1 MANQKLLRLSSTLVF
16 AGVVLVTLIVEFLHP
31 GGGMTYEGILAV
43 WATSWDWTAIHL
55 AQFAGMAGIGAG
67 LLVLFFAL
75 GLSQGASRWVGFFG
89 AIAAGVAITLAAVTF
104 AVDGVANK
112 MAANAYAGAPAAE
125 QATRFASA
133 QALRWLEIGTSSYLD
148 FLLGLALVLF
158 AIVIVQTAR
167 VPRPIGYLVG
177 LSGLAFF
184 VQGWMIGTTGFS
196 SATFLPTA
204 GGYVLLGAA
213 MIWLYIV
220 AWLGKASIQAV
231 PGEIAPEPLG
241 AKLP

>member
-1 MANQKLLRLSSTLVF
+1 MANQKLLRLSSTLTLV
-16 AGVVLVTLIVEFLHP
+16 GVVLVTIIVEFLHP
-31 GGGMTYEGILAV
+31 GGGTTYAGTLAI
-43 WATSWDWTAIHL
+43 WATSRDWTAIHL
-55 AQFAGMAGIGAG
+55 GQFVGMAGIGAG

-75 GLSQGASRWVGFFG
+75 GLSQGAPRWVGFFG
-89 AIAAGVAITLAAVTF
+89 ALAAGVSIALAAVTF

-112 MAANAYAGAPAAE
+112 MAANAWASAPAAE
-125 QATRFASA
+125 QATHFASA

-167 VPRPIGYLVG
+167 VPRPVGSLVG

-184 VQGWMIGTTGFS
+184 VQGWVIGTTGFT
-196 SATFLPTA
+196 SATFLPTTA
-204 GGYVLLGAA
+204 GYTLLGAS

-220 AWLGKASIQAV
+220 AWLGKESVQAV
-231 PGEIAPEPLG
+231 PA
-241 AKLP
+241 

>member
-1 MANQKLLRLSSTLVF
+1 MANQKLLRLSSTLVLV
-16 AGVVLVTLIVEFLHP
+16 GVVLVTIIVEFLHP
-31 GGGMTYEGILAV
+31 GGGTTYADTLAI
-43 WATSWDWTAIHL
+43 WAVSRDWTAIHL
-55 AQFAGMAGIGAG
+55 GQFVGMAGIGAG

-75 GLSQGASRWVGFFG
+75 GLSQGAPRWVGFFG
-89 AIAAGVAITLAAVTF
+89 ALAAGVSIALAAVTF

-112 MAANAYAGAPAAE
+112 MAANAWASAPAAE

-167 VPRPIGYLVG
+167 VPRPVGSLVG
-177 LSGLAFF
+177 VSGLAYL
-184 VQGWMIGTTGFS
+184 VQGWVIGTTGFS
-196 SATFLPTA
+196 SATFVPTVA
-204 GGYVLLGAA
+204 GYVLLGAS

-220 AWLGKASIQAV
+220 AWLGKESVQAV
-231 PGEIAPEPLG
+231 PA
-241 AKLP
+241 

>member
-1 MANQKLLRLSSTLVF
+1 MVNQKLLRLSSTLVLV
-16 AGVVLVTLIVEFLHP
+16 GVVLVTIIVEFLHP
-31 GGGMTYEGILAV
+31 GGGTTYADTLAI
-43 WATSWDWTAIHL
+43 WAVSRDWTAIHL
-55 AQFAGMAGIGAG
+55 GQFVGMAGIGAG

-75 GLSQGASRWVGFFG
+75 GLSQGAPRWVGFFG
-89 AIAAGVAITLAAVTF
+89 ALAAGVSIALAAVTF

-112 MAANAYAGAPAAE
+112 MAANAWASAPAAE

-167 VPRPIGYLVG
+167 VPRPVGSLVG
-177 LSGLAFF
+177 VSGLAYL
-184 VQGWMIGTTGFS
+184 VQGWVIGTTGFS
-196 SATFLPTA
+196 SATFVPTVA
-204 GGYVLLGAA
+204 GYVLLGAS

-220 AWLGKASIQAV
+220 AWLGKESVQAV
-231 PGEIAPEPLG
+231 PA
-241 AKLP
+241 

>member
-1 MANQKLLRLSSTLVF
+1 MVNHKLLRLSSTLVLV
-16 AGVVLVTLIVEFLHP
+16 GVVLVTIIVEFLHP
-31 GGGMTYEGILAV
+31 GGGTTYEGTLAV

-55 AQFAGMAGIGAG
+55 AQFVGMAGIGTG
-67 LLVLFFAL
+67 LLVLYFAL
-75 GLSQGASRWVGFFG
+75 GLAQGASRWLGFFG
-89 AIAAGVAITLAAVTF
+89 ALAAGVAIALAAVTF

-112 MAANAYAGAPAAE
+112 MAANAWASAPAAE

-148 FLLGLALVLF
+148 FLLGLALLLF
-158 AIVIVQTAR
+158 TLVIVPAAR
-167 VPRPIGYLVG
+167 VPRPIGYLMA

-196 SATFLPTA
+196 SATFLPTTA
-204 GGYVLLGAA
+204 GYVLLGAA

-220 AWLGKASIQAV
+220 AWLGKASIQVVAS
-231 PGEIAPEPLG
+231 
-241 AKLP
+241 

>member
-1 MANQKLLRLSSTLVF
+1 MVNHKLLRLSATLVLI
-16 AGVVLVTLIVEFLHP
+16 GWVLVAVIAQILHP
-31 GGGMTYEGILAV
+31 GGGTTYEAALSI

-55 AQFAGMAGIGAG
+55 GQFVGMACIALG

-75 GLSQGASRWVGFFG
+75 GIPEGAPRWLGFFG
-89 AIAAGVAITLAAVTF
+89 AIAAGVAIALAAVTF

-112 MAANAYAGAPAAE
+112 MAADAWASAPAAE

-167 VPRPIGYLVG
+167 VPRPIGYLMG
-177 LSGLAFF
+177 LAGLAFF
-184 VQGWMIGTTGFS
+184 VQGWVIGTTGFT
-196 SATFLPTA
+196 SATTVPTYA
-204 GGYVLLGAA
+204 GYTLLGAS

-220 AWLGKASIQAV
+220 AWLGKESVQA
-231 PGEIAPEPLG
+231 APS
-241 AKLP
+241 

>member
-1 MANQKLLRLSSTLVF
+1 MVNHKLLRLSSTLVLV
-16 AGVVLVTLIVEFLHP
+16 GVVLVTIIVEFLHP
-31 GGGMTYEGILAV
+31 GGGTTYAGTLAV

-55 AQFAGMAGIGAG
+55 AQFVGMVGIETG
-67 LLVLFFAL
+67 LLVLYFAL
-75 GLSQGASRWVGFFG
+75 GLVQGLVQGASRWLGFFG
-89 AIAAGVAITLAAVTF
+89 ALAAGVAIALAAVTF

-112 MAANAYAGAPAAE
+112 MAANAWASAPAAE

-148 FLLGLALVLF
+148 FLLGLALLLF
-158 AIVIVQTAR
+158 ALVIVPVAR
-167 VPRPIGYLVG
+167 VPRPIGYLMA

-196 SATFLPTA
+196 SATFLPTTA
-204 GGYVLLGAA
+204 GYVLLGAA

-220 AWLGKASIQAV
+220 AWLGKASVQAV
-231 PGEIAPEPLG
+231 AS
-241 AKLP
+241 

>member
-1 MANQKLLRLSSTLVF
+1 LLRLSATLTLV
-16 AGVVLVTLIVEFLHP
+16 GIVLVTIIVEFLHP
-31 GGGMTYEGILAV
+31 GGGTTYESALAI

-55 AQFAGMAGIGAG
+55 AQFVGMAAIGAG

-89 AIAAGVAITLAAVTF
+89 ALAAGVSITLAAVNF

-112 MAANAYAGAPAAE
+112 MAANAWASAPAAE

-133 QALRWLEIGTSSYLD
+133 QALRWLEIGTTSYLD

-158 AIVIVQTAR
+158 ALMIVQTAR
-167 VPRPIGYLVG
+167 VPRPIGYLMG

-184 VQGWMIGTTGFS
+184 VQGWVIGTTGFS
-196 SATFLPTA
+196 SATFLPTTA
-204 GGYVLLGAA
+204 GYVLLGAS
-213 MIWLYIV
+213 MIWLYTM

-231 PGEIAPEPLG
+231 PS
-241 AKLP
+241 